1 MHLINILWKT
11 AIHIPILSM
20 SRNILWMNKP
30 ESIENK
36 MKKIIQIPH
45 SSKQFIIKCKVFHFS
60 FMLQI
65 FVYLTQLWSH
75 IYFYSDFFLFN
86 MRACLFHINMN
97 TTTLFYRNSQYFI
110 QKILIV
116 KSLIN
121 LVNSEDWYLSLSL
134 FLFLLLPW

>member
-65 FVYLTQLWSH
+65 FILHSYDLTFTFIL
-75 IYFYSDFFLFN
+75 IFFLFN